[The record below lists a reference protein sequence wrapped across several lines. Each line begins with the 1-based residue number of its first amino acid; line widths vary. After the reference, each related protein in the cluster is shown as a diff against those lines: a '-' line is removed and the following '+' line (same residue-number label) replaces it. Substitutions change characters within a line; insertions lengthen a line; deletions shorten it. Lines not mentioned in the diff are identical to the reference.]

1 MNYLKLYKSD
11 QQPKEIKFLT
21 ETCKYF
27 VNDYLS
33 NQIIKEFLG
42 DKVPNEESVIKS
54 IKNICI
60 FEENRVFIPYNEVRN
75 IINFSIFTER
85 EEVLIQILE
94 NKFGNKFKLSN
105 ILESGISDDT
115 YKNIEELYE
124 SDEVLNFILEK
135 SQSVSDDVFE
145 KNDFVV
151 VSFN

>member
-135 SQSVSDDVFE
+135 SQSVSDNVFE

>member
-85 EEVLIQILE
+85 EEVLTQILE